1 MIEFLLR
8 KRKITILFFVMVI
21 AVGLLTVFQLPRQEQ
36 PDVIISVA
44 TVTTVYPGASPEKV
58 EQTVTKKLEQKI
70 KELQG
75 VKTISSYSGSGYS
88 SIVIW
93 LKDGVDPKEKWDELR
108 KKVKDAEADLP
119 EGAEKPAIN
128 DDLAR
133 AAFYTVNITAQTRE
147 QLYSLRDTLEIWRD
161 QIRTIPAV
169 ADVVVE
175 GLPDEEIRVE
185 IDPRKL
191 QHYGITWMQ
200 VMGAV
205 KAENERVPI
214 GNIDVAGR
222 TYQLVLPESYRWED
236 LNKVIVSR
244 TPEGFPVYLKDVGR
258 AYRTDKDTEVYVYHN
273 GKPAVILGINVEK
286 GTDVPSLQRRVDA
299 TIQDLKKSLP
309 PGVEVEPVFSQSKNV
324 NEMFGD
330 LIREIIIAVAA
341 VILVCSLGLNFVTAL
356 MVAVA
361 IPISMAVGLVF
372 LPSLG
377 VTMNMITIY
386 ALIVVLGVLVDD
398 AVVVNDNIE
407 RRLFVLGES
416 PYEASVNGPREV
428 AASILTATLATIF
441 SFGPLMFLGGISGE
455 FIRPIPIVV
464 SLTMLA
470 SMVMALTIIP
480 IFRNWYESRHLRN
493 GNHEE
498 KPAGLLGRQLVRLTG
513 WYAGRLMPLIL
524 RRPLRTG
531 AIGVLVATLAYGLI
545 PLTPVELFPAADRE
559 EIPIDIRLPKGSNV
573 EQTNAVVREIQQ
585 WVAEQPGVDE
595 VAASAGARAYMWF
608 GGGTA
613 LDEVAEENALVM
625 AKVDPDKVDT
635 AALVDSW
642 RKELGRKYPGVT
654 VYPFELETGPPVGD
668 PIEIHLYGDDIAELR
683 MLTQQVKDRISKV
696 PGAYNITDNFGL
708 DNNTLEFQVNK
719 AMMEQKMVTY
729 ADLSRTLRLASE
741 GITVS
746 QFDDGKDLINI
757 NLYAE
762 GSARDPLAVFQ
773 RLTVPNAVGQQIPLA
788 EIAEIKPSFGIQT
801 IPHRNLA
808 RAVTIKGDVRGRT
821 ATEVNKD
828 ILLILEKMQ
837 LPEGYRWEVGGEFT
851 EQTDIFIDMGKL
863 SIVVFFL
870 IFIQIAIQ
878 FYSLS
883 LPMLVMSTVYLAVAG
898 SLIGLFVTQT
908 PLGFMTMMG
917 VISLSGIVV
926 RNGIVLID
934 FIEKA
939 RAAGAGLK
947 EAVIK
952 AGEARLRPIL
962 LTSMTAVAGLTPLA
976 LSGNP
981 LFTPLAVTII
991 SGLLFST
998 MLTLIVVPS
1007 LYTVLATFKEK
1018 RRAGEARERA
1028 PALGR

>member
-222 TYQLVLPESYRWED
+222 TYQLVLPESYRWKD

-498 KPAGLLGRQLVRLTG
+498 KPAGLLGPQLARLTG
-513 WYAGRLMPLIL
+513 WYAGRLMPRIL
-524 RRPLRTG
+524 R
-531 AIGVLVATLAYGLI
+531 
-545 PLTPVELFPAADRE
+545 
-559 EIPIDIRLPKGSNV
+559 
-573 EQTNAVVREIQQ
+573 
-585 WVAEQPGVDE
+585 
-595 VAASAGARAYMWF
+595 
-608 GGGTA
+608 
-613 LDEVAEENALVM
+613 
-625 AKVDPDKVDT
+625 
-635 AALVDSW
+635 
-642 RKELGRKYPGVT
+642 
-654 VYPFELETGPPVGD
+654 
-668 PIEIHLYGDDIAELR
+668 
-683 MLTQQVKDRISKV
+683 
-696 PGAYNITDNFGL
+696 
-708 DNNTLEFQVNK
+708 
-719 AMMEQKMVTY
+719 
-729 ADLSRTLRLASE
+729 
-741 GITVS
+741 
-746 QFDDGKDLINI
+746 
-757 NLYAE
+757 
-762 GSARDPLAVFQ
+762 
-773 RLTVPNAVGQQIPLA
+773 
-788 EIAEIKPSFGIQT
+788 
-801 IPHRNLA
+801 
-808 RAVTIKGDVRGRT
+808 
-821 ATEVNKD
+821 
-828 ILLILEKMQ
+828 
-837 LPEGYRWEVGGEFT
+837 
-851 EQTDIFIDMGKL
+851 
-863 SIVVFFL
+863 
-870 IFIQIAIQ
+870 
-878 FYSLS
+878 
-883 LPMLVMSTVYLAVAG
+883 
-898 SLIGLFVTQT
+898 
-908 PLGFMTMMG
+908 
-917 VISLSGIVV
+917 
-926 RNGIVLID
+926 
-934 FIEKA
+934 
-939 RAAGAGLK
+939 
-947 EAVIK
+947 
-952 AGEARLRPIL
+952 
-962 LTSMTAVAGLTPLA
+962 
-976 LSGNP
+976 
-981 LFTPLAVTII
+981 
-991 SGLLFST
+991 
-998 MLTLIVVPS
+998 
-1007 LYTVLATFKEK
+1007 
-1018 RRAGEARERA
+1018 
-1028 PALGR
+1028 